1 MIGALQHEFEFADI
15 KVKKLLSEVKDFC
28 SDIRTSRDLSNS
40 NYPIFMD
47 FCGINVGGR
56 LFQF

>member
-1 MIGALQHEFEFADI
+1 MIGALQLEFEFADI

-28 SDIRTSRDLSNS
+28 SDIRTSRDLSNG

-56 LFQF
+56 PFQF